1 MPREGSKLTH
11 PGVYCL
17 RSNETGW
24 DAERLWHTDTM
35 LTDLEAVFR
44 SLKSER
50 GLRPVFHHKERRTE
64 GHLFITVLAY
74 QRVQAIRFKLNA
86 AGEHASWASLR
97 AVLLYNALEI
107 DPKPGGVR
115 KHTI

>member
-1 MPREGSKLTH
+1 
-11 PGVYCL
+11 
-17 RSNETGW
+17 
-24 DAERLWHTDTM
+24 M

-50 GLRPVFHHKERRTE
+50 GLRPVFHHKEHRTE

-74 QRVQAIRFKLNA
+74 QRVQAMRFKLNA
-86 AGEHASWASLR
+86 AGEHASWDSLR

-115 KHTI
+115 KHTV